1 MSTDRKRVSLEAAI
15 LTVVCRPSCSDSQE
29 RRREVYVDGAGWE
42 DGKEVVVMF
51 QGGDVMLRRHSG
63 VLSRW
68 SFADASGMNPMKPA
82 AGACTP
88 PPAGP

>member
-15 LTVVCRPSCSDSQE
+15 LTVVRRPSCSDGQD
-29 RRREVYVDGAGWE
+29 RRREVCVDGAGWE
-42 DGKEVVVMF
+42 EGEVVVVMF

-68 SFADASGMNPMKPA
+68 SFVDA
-82 AGACTP
+82 
-88 PPAGP
+88 